1 LGVQTIVFSS
11 IRHDRP
17 YSCPTE
23 CVRLPPVPPKRREKP
38 RTPELAALAMAIEQ
52 RMTERGLT
60 QQALADE
67 SGIDVR
73 RIGDYVRGR
82 YNPNVPNLRRLCE
95 GLDLSVT
102 ELMDRA
108 ADLEEDGAEN

>member
-1 LGVQTIVFSS
+1 MQTIVFRR

-17 YSCPTE
+17 YSCSAE
-23 CVRLPPVPPKRREKP
+23 CVRLPAVPPKRKSKP
-38 RTPELAALAMAIEQ
+38 RDPELAALARAIEQ
-52 RMTERGLT
+52 RMAEKGLT

-95 GLDLSVT
+95 GLGLSVT

-108 ADLEEDGAEN
+108 ADLEEEGSET